1 MRVRIWNAFA
11 SNNSGSYVI
20 VGRFP
25 TAELASQVAEE
36 LLAVSR
42 AQSEWRASERTMPS
56 PLATYA
62 ASQGIPDVAVHD
74 DEWPDYSGMSH
85 PAVWAMNHQV
95 FLHSD
100 YTVTISRVIGH
111 LMYARGGRVETKLDH
126 AHHAIASTFEV
137 YFPWQTRN
145 DIDVPARVQ
154 DIVDALWS
162 SNGAAVSL
170 ARKDHS
176 PAWRG
181 VLPGAAQGFGEPD
194 LVIGVA
200 FQDLQ
205 AGFSQVAL
213 ACASVGAQVHVR
225 ISESPSRGD
234 PFAHLRPT
242 VPRPRT

>member
-25 TAELASQVAEE
+25 TAELASQVADE

-42 AQSEWRASERTMPS
+42 AHSEWHDSERTTPS
-56 PLATYA
+56 PLAIYA
-62 ASQGIPDVAVHD
+62 ASQGIPDVAIHD

-85 PAVWAMNHQV
+85 PAVWALNHQV

-111 LMYARGGRVETKLDH
+111 LMYARGGRVETELDH

-137 YFPWQTRN
+137 YFPWDTRK

-162 SNGAAVSL
+162 SGGAAVSL
-170 ARKDHS
+170 TRKDHA

-181 VLPGAAQGFGEPD
+181 AHSGVDASFGDPD
-194 LVIGVA
+194 LVIGAA
-200 FQDLQ
+200 FEDLQ
-205 AGFSQVAL
+205 AGFSQVAQ
-213 ACASVGAQVHVR
+213 ACASVGAQVYIRV
-225 ISESPSRGD
+225 SEAPSRGD

-242 VPRPRT
+242 APQPRG